1 MTPSWPWLA
10 LIGLGAFHG
19 LNPAMGWLFAVALGL
34 QRRSRSAVWW
44 SLVPIAIG
52 HAIAIALVV
61 IVIGML
67 RVFVAIRP
75 MQIAAAAVLIAFGI
89 YRLFARHPARV
100 GMQVGSRDLALWSL
114 LMATAHGAGLM
125 LLPVL
130 LQMPLPM
137 PLPMLL
143 AAEAQHH
150 AHMVAITDIRYSVLV
165 GSLAV
170 AVHTI
175 AMLLTAGA
183 IALVVYEWAGLAFLR
198 KGWINLDLLWVLVL
212 VGAGIALLVVALLT

>member
-1 MTPSWPWLA
+1 MTPTWSWLV

-34 QRRSRSAVWW
+34 QRRARSAVWW
-44 SLVPIAIG
+44 SLIPIAIG
-52 HAIAIALVV
+52 HAIAVGLVV
-61 IVIGML
+61 ILIGLL
-67 RVFVAIRP
+67 RLFVAIRP

-89 YRLFARHPARV
+89 YRLLARHRAWV
-100 GMQVGSRDLALWSL
+100 GMQVGGRDLALWSL

-130 LQMPLPM
+130 LQMPLGTEAHRHAH
-137 PLPMLL
+137 L
-143 AAEAQHH
+143 AALTG
-150 AHMVAITDIRYSVLV
+150 IGSSVLI

-175 AMLLTAGA
+175 AMLLTAGV
-183 IALVVYEWAGLAFLR
+183 IAGVVYEWVGLAFLR
-198 KGWINLDLLWVLVL
+198 KGWINLDLLWVLAL
-212 VGAGIALLVVALLT
+212 IGAGIALLAMALLT